1 MIKYHKKI
9 NPFNYPKSSLLFPL
23 RLSVP
28 FCHILLQYL
37 RNCYFSLSFPEF
49 EGLKLPFQN
58 DLTLPHTL
66 SVTILRN
73 PLILSAHK
81 KFLAL
86 PVSRNVAFSL
96 EVSSTFPK
104 ARNLPLIIARNI
116 TLCAVWYFT
125 FSIFLNLPFFHPYL
139 CIILLP
145 QVHIHFLE

>member
-28 FCHILLQYL
+28 LCHILLQYL
-37 RNCYFSLSFPEF
+37 RNCHFSLSFPEF

-66 SVTILRN
+66 SITILRN

-81 KFLAL
+81 NLLAL

-96 EVSSTFPK
+96 
-104 ARNLPLIIARNI
+104 
-116 TLCAVWYFT
+116 
-125 FSIFLNLPFFHPYL
+125 
-139 CIILLP
+139 
-145 QVHIHFLE
+145 